1 VSNLD
6 NLIAKYNS
14 SSQIQRIISLIND
27 KAFNTFYFSEL
38 SGDMVYF
45 ALITIAENTN
55 KLNVFIAENKENAA
69 YAYNSLQN
77 IKNKHNIAFLP
88 DSFKRPM
95 VFEELDNNNIQ
106 ERTEIVNRI
115 NSNDSN
121 LKIIVTYP
129 EALFEQVIKP
139 EILEEHRIE
148 VAVSESLDLETV
160 ISILV
165 EFDFKRVDYVYEP
178 GQFSIRGG
186 IIDIFNYASDWPYR
200 IELFDDEVESIRY
213 FNPTTQLSIKELEKI
228 SLIPNVNSKFD
239 NNDKISFLK
248 TIPSSTSIWIE
259 EKTMLLD
266 KLQQCFI
273 KVEKFEKAVS
283 STDEN
288 LIKIFKER
296 AFLYPKDVINNLS
309 EFTQIYTNQK
319 PENTDSENHFKFNSR
334 PQPSFN
340 KNFKLLLN
348 DLEKNT
354 KSGYE
359 NYIFAANSRQIERFY
374 QIFEDLEANVS
385 FHPIPTSINQGF
397 IDDSLK
403 IACYTDHQIFQRF
416 HKYNLRRGFSKDK
429 ALSMRMLKE
438 LKVGDF
444 VTHIDHGVGKYM
456 GLETIEV
463 NKHKQESMRLVYK
476 NNDILFV
483 SINSMHKVSKF
494 VGKDGSA
501 PRVDKLGS
509 DRWKKI
515 KARTKRKIKDIA
527 RELILLYAKR
537 KASKGFSFKKDDY
550 LQLELESSF
559 LYEDTPDQE
568 KATIAVKKDME
579 SPNPMDRLICGDVG
593 FGKTEIA
600 VRAAFKAILS
610 GKQVAI
616 LVPTTILALQHYK
629 TFSERLG
636 SFAVEVDYLNR
647 FKTAKQKTEIFKK
660 LKAGS
665 IDLIIGTHALLSNRV
680 EFKDLGLL
688 VLDEE
693 QKFGVAAKEKLRK
706 FKINVDTLTLTATP
720 IPRTLQFSLMGSRDM
735 SLINTPPPNRQP
747 IHTERQT
754 FNEELIIEGINYEL
768 ARGGQVFFIHNRVK
782 SLPDVTA
789 IIKRLVPDARIVMA
803 HGQME
808 SRDLEKTL
816 LDFVDYKFDVLV
828 STNIIET
835 GLDIPNANTMFI
847 NNANQ
852 FGLSDLHQLRGRVGR
867 SNKKAFCYLLA
878 PALSILTPE
887 ARKRLKTLEEF
898 NELGSGFNI
907 AMRDL
912 DIRGAGNLL
921 GGEQSGFITDIGYET
936 YMKILEEA
944 MQELKESEF
953 KDLYKADFN
962 KEKTYVR
969 DVEIDVDSEI
979 LIPDYYIKDIQER
992 LSLYN
997 QLGNLKDE
1005 EDIIKFKSIL
1015 KDRFGKLPNQM
1026 DNLFEGLRLKWICK
1040 KLGFERFSLKSRKM
1054 RLFFISNPQSAY
1066 FESEIFLK
1074 LLNLFSNHKTQTGFT
1089 LKQTPKYLIL
1099 IHENVKSLK
1108 IARQLL
1114 EVMKKNIDKDI

>member
-1 VSNLD
+1 MSNLD
-6 NLIAKYNS
+6 NLIARYQS
-14 SSQIQRIISLIND
+14 SNQIKRITTILDGSTTD
-27 KAFNTFYFSEL
+27 KIYLKGF
-38 SGDMVYF
+38 SGDMPYF
-45 ALITIAENTN
+45 AIAVTAQSIDD
-55 KLNVFIAENKENAA
+55 LHLFIAENKENAA
-69 YAYNSLQN
+69 YIYNTLQN
-77 IKNKHNIAFLP
+77 IQDKQDISFLP

-95 VFEELDNNNIQ
+95 IFEELNNNNIQ

-115 NSNDSN
+115 SSDNN
-121 LKIIVTYP
+121 KIKILVTYP
-129 EALFEQVIKP
+129 EALFEKVIKP
-139 EILEEHRIE
+139 SILEDHKIVVKVE
-148 VAVSESLDLETV
+148 ESLDIDTM
-160 ISILV
+160 ISVLV

-186 IIDIFNYASDWPYR
+186 IIDIFNYANDWPFR
-200 IELFDDEVESIRY
+200 IELFDDEVESIRH
-213 FNPTTQLSIKELEKI
+213 FDPTTQLSIRNLKKI

-239 NNDKISFLK
+239 NEDKVSFLE
-248 TIPSSTSIWIE
+248 ILPISSVIWIE
-259 EKTMLLD
+259 EETVLLD
-266 KLQQCFI
+266 KLQQCFT
-273 KVEKFEKAVS
+273 KLEDFEKSVS
-283 STDEN
+283 SGDEI
-288 LIKIFKER
+288 LIKLFKEK
-296 AFLYPKDVINNLS
+296 AFVYPKDTIAQISDFKTIYITDSNQINNGEII
-309 EFTQIYTNQK
+309 EFK
-319 PENTDSENHFKFNSR
+319 SR

-340 KNFKLLLN
+340 KNFKLLIDN
-348 DLEKNT
+348 LERNT
-354 KSGYE
+354 KAGYE
-359 NYIFAANSRQIERFY
+359 NYIFAANTRQIERFY
-374 QIFEDLEANVS
+374 QIFEDLNAKVS
-385 FHPIPTSINQGF
+385 FHPIPKSIKEGF
-397 IDDSLK
+397 IDDILK

-416 HKYNLRRGFSKDK
+416 HRYNLRKGFSKDK
-429 ALSMRMLKE
+429 ALSINMLKE

-463 NKHKQESMRLVYK
+463 NGRKQESMRLVYK

-483 SINSMHKVSKF
+483 SINSMHKVAKF
-494 VGKDGSA
+494 VGKDGTA
-501 PRVDKLGS
+501 PKVDKLGS

-515 KARTKRKIKDIA
+515 KSRTKRKIKDIA
-527 RELILLYAKR
+527 RELIALYAKR
-537 KASKGFSFKKDDY
+537 KATKGYQFKEDDY

-559 LYEDTPDQE
+559 LFEDTPDQE

-579 SPNPMDRLICGDVG
+579 SPHPMDRLICGDVG

-629 TFSERLG
+629 TFSDRLEN
-636 SFAVEVDYLNR
+636 FAVEIDYLNR
-647 FKTAKQKTEIFKK
+647 FKSTKEKTQIYKK
-660 LKAGS
+660 LEKGS
-665 IDLIIGTHALLSNRV
+665 IDLIIGTHALLSDKV
-680 EFKDLGLL
+680 KFKDLGLL

-706 FKINVDTLTLTATP
+706 FKVNVDTLTLTATP

-747 IHTERQT
+747 IHTERRT
-754 FNEELIIEGINYEL
+754 FNEDLIVEAINYEI

-782 SLPDVTA
+782 TLDEVAS

-808 SRDLEKTL
+808 SKELERKL
-816 LDFVDYKFDVLV
+816 LDFVDYKYDVLV

-867 SNKKAFCYLLA
+867 SNKKAFCYLLS
-878 PALSILTPE
+878 PPLSVLTPE

-953 KDLYKADFN
+953 RNLYKSEQKRDRV
-962 KEKTYVR
+962 YVR
-969 DVEIDVDSEI
+969 DVEVDVDSEI
-979 LIPDYYIKDIQER
+979 LIPDYYVKDIQER
-992 LSLYN
+992 LNLYSH
-997 QLGNLKDE
+997 LVKIKDE
-1005 EDIIKFKSIL
+1005 EGIEKFKREL
-1015 KDRFGKLPNQM
+1015 KDRFGNLPAQI
-1026 DNLFEGLRLKWICK
+1026 DNLFEGLRVKWICK
-1040 KLGFERFSLKSRKM
+1040 RLGFERFSLKSNKM
-1054 RLFFISNPQSAY
+1054 RLFFISNPQSSFY
-1066 FESEIFLK
+1066 DSDIFQSIVLSINQEK
-1074 LLNLFSNHKTQTGFT
+1074 KSGYVF
-1089 LKQTPKYLIL
+1089 KQTSKHYIL
-1099 IHENVKSLK
+1099 IKDNVRSLK
-1108 IARQLL
+1108 GARLLL
-1114 EVMKKNIDKDI
+1114 ERIDGKVGELMS

>member
-1 VSNLD
+1 MPYFVISALAQNNKNL
-6 NLIAKYNS
+6 NLF
-14 SSQIQRIISLIND
+14 ISD
-27 KAFNTFYFSEL
+27 TKESAAYAFNTL
-38 SGDMVYF
+38 
-45 ALITIAENTN
+45 ENILD
-55 KLNVFIAENKENAA
+55 KRDVI
-69 YAYNSLQN
+69 
-77 IKNKHNIAFLP
+77 FLP

-95 VFEELDNNNIQ
+95 IFEELDNNNIQ
-106 ERTEIVNRI
+106 ERTEIVNRLT
-115 NSNDSN
+115 NNN
-121 LKIIVTYP
+121 NKPKVIITYP
-129 EALFEQVIKP
+129 EAIFEKVIKP
-139 EILEEHRIE
+139 EILDNHKIEIE
-148 VAVSESLDLETV
+148 VNESLDLDTL

-178 GQFSIRGG
+178 GNFSIRGG
-186 IIDIFNYASDWPYR
+186 IIDIFNYANDWPFR

-213 FNPTTQLSIKELEKI
+213 FDPTTQLSIKELNKI

-239 NNDKISFLK
+239 NRDKISILEIIPK
-248 TIPSSTSIWIE
+248 TSTIWINE
-259 EKTMLLD
+259 EIMLLD
-266 KLQQCFI
+266 TLQ
-273 KVEKFEKAVS
+273 KSFEKLEEFEKSVS
-283 STDEN
+283 STEEN
-288 LIKIFKER
+288 LIKIFRER
-296 AFLYPKDVINNLS
+296 AFIYPKDIFTEILKFKVIYLN
-309 EFTQIYTNQK
+309 K
-319 PENTDSENHFKFNSR
+319 SENNDKSLNEFNFKSR

-340 KNFKLLLN
+340 KNFKLLIG

-354 KSGYE
+354 KLGYE
-359 NYIFAANSRQIERFY
+359 NYIFAANARQIERFY
-374 QIFEDLEANVS
+374 QIFEDLEAKVS
-385 FHPIPTSINQGF
+385 FHPIPTSITDGF
-397 IDDSLK
+397 IDDNLK
-403 IACYTDHQIFQRF
+403 LVCYTDHQIFQRF
-416 HKYNLRRGFSKDK
+416 HKYNLRKGFSKDK
-429 ALSMRMLKE
+429 AISLKMLRE

-463 NKHKQESMRLVYK
+463 NKHKQESMRLIYK
-476 NNDILFV
+476 NNDVLFV
-483 SINSMHKVSKF
+483 SINAMHKVAKF
-494 VGKDGSA
+494 VGKEGT
-501 PRVDKLGS
+501 PPKVDKLGS

-515 KARTKRKIKDIA
+515 KSRTKKKIKDIA
-527 RELILLYAKR
+527 RELITLYAKR
-537 KASKGFSFKKDDY
+537 KASKGFKFNDDDY

-559 LYEDTPDQE
+559 IFEDTPDQE
-568 KATIAVKKDME
+568 KATIAVKEDMQKAI
-579 SPNPMDRLICGDVG
+579 PMDRLICGDVG

-629 TFSERLG
+629 TFTDRLG
-636 SFAVEVDYLNR
+636 NFSVEIDYLNR
-647 FKTAKQKTEIFKK
+647 FKTAKQKTEIYKR

-665 IDLIIGTHALLSNRV
+665 IDLIIGTHALLSKKV

-693 QKFGVAAKEKLRK
+693 QKFGVAAKEKLRE
-706 FKINVDTLTLTATP
+706 FKVNVDTLTLTATP

-747 IHTERQT
+747 IHTERRS
-754 FNEELIIEGINYEL
+754 FNDELIKEGINYEL

-782 SLPDVTA
+782 NLPEVTDL
-789 IIKRLVPDARIVMA
+789 IRRLVPDARIVMA

-808 SRDLEKTL
+808 SSQLEKTL
-816 LDFVDYKFDVLV
+816 IAFVDGKYDVLV

-847 NNANQ
+847 NNANH

-867 SNKKAFCYLLA
+867 SNKKAFCYLIA
-878 PALSILTPE
+878 PALSVLTPE

-953 KDLYKADFN
+953 KDIYKT
-962 KEKTYVR
+962 EKDKDRTYVR

-979 LIPDYYIKDIQER
+979 LIPDFYVKDIQER
-992 LSLYN
+992 LNLYN
-997 QLGNLKDE
+997 FISKIKNE
-1005 EDIIKFKSIL
+1005 EEITEFKKTL
-1015 KDRFGKLPNQM
+1015 KDRFGKAPTQVE
-1026 DNLFEGLRLKWICK
+1026 NLYEGLRLKWICK
-1040 KLGFERFSLKSRKM
+1040 SLGFERFSLKSKKM

-1066 FESEIFLK
+1066 FESDTFLNIMNIFSQNKLK
-1074 LLNLFSNHKTQTGFT
+1074 SEFT
-1089 LKQTPKYLIL
+1089 IKQTPNHLIL
-1099 IHENVKSLK
+1099 IRDNVKSLNT
-1108 IARQLL
+1108 ARKLL
-1114 EVMKKNIDKDI
+1114 EVLKKKVLEDIV